1 MSFVTQSHGSSI
13 KGVLGKKL
21 GMTQVFDANNK
32 MIPVTVVEAGPCVV
46 TQIRTPEVDGYSAVQ
61 IAFGAIDPKKVS
73 KPQVGH
79 FAKAGVTPR
88 RSVAELRTLSASQ
101 YTVGQELGATVFE
114 AGEIVDATGTS
125 TGKGH
130 AGVMKR
136 HGFGAI
142 DPKKISKPLA
152 GQYAKSGVTPRRS
165 IAELRT
171 LSAADYTVG
180 QEIGASTFAVGDIV
194 DATGTSTGK
203 GTAGVMKRH
212 GFGGLGSSHGVDR
225 KHRMPGSIGA
235 CSTPGRVFKGM
246 RMMGRMGNEK
256 VTTQNLTVQGVDL
269 ERNLLLIKG
278 AVPGTDGGL
287 VFIRSAAKKAL
298 VETVKAGM

>member
-1 MSFVTQSHGSSI
+1 MTFTTQAAGSSI

-32 MIPVTVVEAGPCVV
+32 MVPVTVVEAGPCVV
-46 TQIRTPEVDGYSAVQ
+46 TQIRTPEKDGYSAVQ
-61 IAFGAIDPKKVS
+61 IAFGAIDPKKIT
-73 KPQVGH
+73 KPLAGH

-88 RSVAELRTLSASQ
+88 RSVAELRTLDTTN
-101 YTVGQELGATVFE
+101 YTVGQELGATVFT
-114 AGEIVDATGTS
+114 AGE
-125 TGKGH
+125 
-130 AGVMKR
+130 
-136 HGFGAI
+136 
-142 DPKKISKPLA
+142 L
-152 GQYAKSGVTPRRS
+152 
-165 IAELRT
+165 
-171 LSAADYTVG
+171 
-180 QEIGASTFAVGDIV
+180 V

-256 VTTQNLTVQGVDL
+256 ITTQNLMIAGVDA

-278 AVPGTDGGL
+278 SVPGTDGGL
-287 VFIRSAAKKAL
+287 VFIRSAAKKAV
-298 VETVKAGM
+298 VENVKAGA

>member
-1 MSFVTQSHGSSI
+1 MTYTTQAAGSSI

-32 MIPVTVVEAGPCVV
+32 MVPVTVVEAGPCVV
-46 TQIRTPEVDGYSAVQ
+46 TQIRTPEKDGYSAVQ
-61 IAFGAIDPKKVS
+61 IAFGTVDPKKVT
-73 KPQVGH
+73 KPLAGH

-88 RSVAELRTLSASQ
+88 RSVAELRTLD
-101 YTVGQELGATVFE
+101 T
-114 AGEIVDATGTS
+114 TS
-125 TGKGH
+125 Y
-130 AGVMKR
+130 
-136 HGFGAI
+136 
-142 DPKKISKPLA
+142 S
-152 GQYAKSGVTPRRS
+152 
-165 IAELRT
+165 
-171 LSAADYTVG
+171 VG
-180 QEIGASTFAVGDIV
+180 QEIGATVFTAGELV

-246 RMMGRMGNEK
+246 RMAGVMGGVT
-256 VTTQNLTVQGVDL
+256 VTTQNLTVHSVDA

-278 AVPGTDGGL
+278 SVPGPDGQL
-287 VFIRSAAKKAL
+287 VFIRSAAKHAIF
-298 VETVKAGM
+298 ETLTSKAGA